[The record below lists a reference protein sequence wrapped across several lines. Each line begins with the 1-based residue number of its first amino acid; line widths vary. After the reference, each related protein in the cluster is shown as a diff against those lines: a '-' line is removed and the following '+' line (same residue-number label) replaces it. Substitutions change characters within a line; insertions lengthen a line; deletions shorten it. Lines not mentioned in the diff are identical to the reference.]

1 MADEPLP
8 PPPELVFEPAMY
20 YSATAR
26 DDNPACVNY
35 GTLWTVA
42 ELYSN
47 DGVPG
52 VVCGRCGQPMSIMSA
67 TLLDPQPD
75 YS

>member
-1 MADEPLP
+1 MAEEPLP

-20 YSATAR
+20 YAAVVR

-35 GTLWTVA
+35 STLWNV

-47 DGVPG
+47 GGTPQ